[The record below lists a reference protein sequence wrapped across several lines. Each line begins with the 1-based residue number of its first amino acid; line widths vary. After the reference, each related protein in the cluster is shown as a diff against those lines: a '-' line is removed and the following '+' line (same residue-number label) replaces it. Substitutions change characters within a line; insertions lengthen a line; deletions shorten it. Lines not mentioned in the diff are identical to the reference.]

1 MFWKKLIQFGKDFFE
16 KKDGSTST
24 DMPLGTTIYNIEI
37 THGRG
42 GQLARA
48 GGVVLKLIAKEGH
61 LPTLRLPSREG
72 PFGI

>member
-48 GGVVLKLIAKEGH
+48 
-61 LPTLRLPSREG
+61 
-72 PFGI
+72 